1 MLSGT
6 QIGNKLREL
15 RGTMPRSEVAQAIG
29 ISMSALQMYE
39 CGERI
44 PRDGIKEAIARFYGV
59 SVGAL
64 FFDEE
69 CHEMRHSETQVAG

>member
-15 RGTMPRSEVAQAIG
+15 RGTTPRKEVAKAVGVSQ
-29 ISMSALQMYE
+29 SAMQMYE
-39 CGERI
+39 CGFRI
-44 PRDGIKEAIARFYGV
+44 PRDEIKEAIAHFYGV

-64 FFDEE
+64 FFGEV
-69 CHEMRHSETQVAG
+69 CHEMRHSEEGSA